1 VRWFCHAVSK
11 RASHE
16 TGHSQEARFH
26 VHPSTIS
33 AHMGA
38 TVGLLDGLTATTRWW
53 AAAAPRVG
61 AGAVGDDL

>member
-11 RASHE
+11 RASDE
-16 TGHSQEARFH
+16 TGHSQEASIPCAS
-26 VHPSTIS
+26 VYDS

-61 AGAVGDDL
+61 AGVVGDDL